1 MKTSN
6 RVKYQRNIFTENQKN
21 EIIHYFN
28 TLKDNSSRNIA
39 DLMLSTKSRVDKI
52 INDYLKNRAIGFKK
66 FEDEESNDK

>member
-6 RVKYQRNIFTENQKN
+6 RVKYQRNIFTENQKE

-39 DLMLSTKSRVDKI
+39 DLILSTESRVDKI
-52 INDYLKNRAIGFKK
+52 INDYLKNRVIGFKK
-66 FEDEESNDK
+66 FKDEESNDK